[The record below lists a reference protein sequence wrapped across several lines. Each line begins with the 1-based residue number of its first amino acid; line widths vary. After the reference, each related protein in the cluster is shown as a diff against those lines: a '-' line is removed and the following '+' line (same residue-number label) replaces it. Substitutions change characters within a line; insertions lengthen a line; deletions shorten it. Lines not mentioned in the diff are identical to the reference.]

1 MVSSGA
7 IMELPEKETL
17 TEMVRAELDT
27 IDKNQVELAN
37 ELGIDPS
44 TLNRH
49 LNNNTNI
56 SYGKVREIQKILQK
70 WKKEQRQPATELMTE
85 GFTST
90 TLRET
95 RRKAADKMLERDFSQ
110 LPVRETEDGAVV
122 GMVTDTDLMRI
133 HDDEK
138 SIKEMESDDELHHV
152 IEVARDTDRQ
162 LIEKILEEGHPAVVV
177 VDGGTP
183 EGIIT
188 RANLLETASP
198 PD

>member
-1 MVSSGA
+1 MIHAKLDEVDRNQKDLAEAVDIDAGTLSRYFAGETEA
-7 IMELPEKETL
+7 RYEKL
-17 TEMVRAELDT
+17 RAMYEVL
-27 IDKNQVELAN
+27 
-37 ELGIDPS
+37 
-44 TLNRH
+44 
-49 LNNNTNI
+49 
-56 SYGKVREIQKILQK
+56 RE
-70 WKKEQRQPATELMTE
+70 WEEQHRQPATKLMTE

-90 TLRET
+90 TLEKT
-95 RRKAADKMLERDFSQ
+95 RREAADKMLDGDFSQ

-188 RANLLETASP
+188 KADLLESVSSP
-198 PD
+198 S